1 MYFANKIG
9 RKEIE
14 KRSICMKD
22 VLVLD
27 DLEKIKAISQSY
39 RLKILKCFEGE
50 KPATVKQIAEKMN
63 EPHAKVNYHI
73 KVLYQAGILQLVGEK
88 VKQGIVEKYY
98 LPSAKTFLIAKKIM
112 SSGAEEIKD
121 FSDGESC
128 FLTELEK
135 KELTEIL
142 KNKVKEYIR
151 DKKNK
156 KNPNSSPYKI
166 VTSFVP
172 QRKE

>member
-1 MYFANKIG
+1 M
-9 RKEIE
+9 E
-14 KRSICMKD
+14 D

-39 RLKILKCFEGE
+39 RLEILKCFEGE
-50 KPATVKQIAEKMN
+50 KPATAKQIAEKMN

-73 KVLYQAGILQLVGEK
+73 KVLHRAGILQLVDEK

-98 LPSAKTFLIAKKIM
+98 LPSAKTFLIAKHI
-112 SSGAEEIKD
+112 SSGTEEIED
-121 FSDGESC
+121 FSADEFC

-135 KELTEIL
+135 QELTEIL

-151 DKKNK
+151 DKRNK
-156 KNPNSSPYKI
+156 KNPNSSQYKI
-166 VTSFVP
+166 VTLFIP
-172 QRKE
+172 QQKE